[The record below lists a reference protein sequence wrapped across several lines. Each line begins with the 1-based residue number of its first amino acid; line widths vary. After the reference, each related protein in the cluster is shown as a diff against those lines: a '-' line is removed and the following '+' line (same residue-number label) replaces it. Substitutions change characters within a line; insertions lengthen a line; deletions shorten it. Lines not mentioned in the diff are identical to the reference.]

1 MVLILHI
8 YIART
13 PRNQLFQR
21 NSWRTGR
28 TRGWQASQSNENL
41 PWVAKWEVSRH
52 HGGAEILEKILRF
65 AGKVVDAV
73 EDSAYLN
80 TEKNVEEVATDL
92 FGEETETKLFAENL
106 SK

>member
-1 MVLILHI
+1 MEDGTNSRPEG
-8 YIART
+8 IAKHRE
-13 PRNQLFQR
+13 PAVGFRL
-21 NSWRTGR
+21 TGNPKEE
-28 TRGWQASQSNENL
+28 A
-41 PWVAKWEVSRH
+41 V
-52 HGGAEILEKILRF
+52 ILEKILRF